1 MNVGLMSVG
10 LMSVGLMSV
19 GFMKQHPQ
27 NYPSCTL
34 LLVVETFGHSTER
47 TNQSNFNKSRWG
59 C

>member
-10 LMSVGLMSV
+10 LMSVGL
-19 GFMKQHPQ
+19 MKQHPQ

-47 TNQSNFNKSRWG
+47 TNQSKFNKSHWG